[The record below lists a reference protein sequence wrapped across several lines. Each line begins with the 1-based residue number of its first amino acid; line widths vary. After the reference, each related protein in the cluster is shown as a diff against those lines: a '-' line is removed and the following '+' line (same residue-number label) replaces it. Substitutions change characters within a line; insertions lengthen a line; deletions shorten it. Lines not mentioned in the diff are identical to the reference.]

1 MSNET
6 EAYVWEKQY
15 RALVD
20 TLTEE
25 LPPST
30 VKTLL
35 EKMNKKI
42 SEERGYY
49 Q

>member
-20 TLTEE
+20 VLTNGRDATINGKNVARKDEQE
-25 LPPST
+25 A
-30 VKTLL
+30 
-35 EKMNKKI
+35 
-42 SEERGYY
+42 
-49 Q
+49 

>member
-25 LPPST
+25 LPPSM

-35 EKMNKKI
+35 EKMNRRLK
-42 SEERGYY
+42 E
-49 Q
+49 

>member
-6 EAYVWEKQY
+6 EVYVWEKQY

-30 VKTLL
+30 VKALL
-35 EKMNKKI
+35 EKMNRRLK
-42 SEERGYY
+42 E
-49 Q
+49 

>member
-6 EAYVWEKQY
+6 EACVWEKQY

-20 TLTEE
+20 VLTEE
-25 LPPST
+25 MPPST

-35 EKMNKKI
+35 EKMNRRLK
-42 SEERGYY
+42 E
-49 Q
+49 